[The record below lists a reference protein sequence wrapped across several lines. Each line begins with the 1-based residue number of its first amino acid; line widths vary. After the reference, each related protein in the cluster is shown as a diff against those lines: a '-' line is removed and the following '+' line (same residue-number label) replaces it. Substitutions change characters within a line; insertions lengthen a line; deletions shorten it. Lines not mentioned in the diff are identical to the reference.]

1 VGELNETD
9 RAILDFERQWW
20 KYAGAKEQAIRDKF
34 DLSSTR
40 YYQRLNRII
49 NDPAALAYDAALV
62 RRLQAI
68 RARRKSSPLAAGGR
82 RAVP

>member
-68 RARRKSSPLAAGGR
+68 RARRKSSPLTAGGR

>member
-1 VGELNETD
+1 MGELNETD

-62 RRLQAI
+62 RRLQSI